1 MSDLRDA
8 LNWLVHL
15 HHGVSKGGDYIDPET
30 GDRLPVSVTAEEW
43 EAALEKA
50 KQALEAPSEMQQL
63 RTRIEQ
69 IRDGCLEETAPP
81 GPLDS
86 WDKGYLSALRSV
98 LDEIAEFLGE
108 ER

>member
-1 MSDLRDA
+1 MSELRDA
-8 LNWLVHL
+8 LKEMKSHWDRWYPADVFD
-15 HHGVSKGGDYIDPET
+15 GSSGDE
-30 GDRLPVSVTAEEW
+30 G
-43 EAALEKA
+43 ALEIVRLRGVISE
-50 KQALEAPSEMQQL
+50 ALEAPSEMQQL